1 MDISTRQY
9 LAIVAAFFT
18 IPMLFDLAYLIT
30 SIRAGEVMIKDVSVA
45 AILDLNSTAFIASI
59 SFLRFTP
66 NGVSFQVSSDSILL
80 IQIDTTLF
88 IKNM

>member
-45 AILDLNSTAFIASI
+45 AILDLNISTAFIASI

-66 NGVSFQVSSDSILL
+66 NGVSFQV
-80 IQIDTTLF
+80 
-88 IKNM
+88 